1 MAVSINP
8 INLNPSI
15 LDTQDQNLV
24 ASKELTRYFGLPQDY
39 IQLYVYNNN
48 DVLLNSIPNFQ
59 KYSITDNKVVNF
71 DPELDIQDLGYSIGT
86 FNMYYNFLRPIVT
99 INSDLDLFIQ
109 NISQD
114 RTEVKIATTLE
125 SNDVVYSNA
134 INYIDTI
141 NTRDYFVEFY
151 LDLGQ
156 NILIPASTF
165 SVEKDVL
172 GNINILVKLINPLPT
187 NITVKS
193 PLNIV
198 EKIVDTQGYNAF
210 LTQTP
215 TTVVLPSL
223 RQANFSLNVD
233 DQRIGS
239 SDYYNFNQLT
249 ALTGSNNP
257 QLQNLLGFIS
267 SSNPTINVDY
277 TDYSNFTHFGS
288 QTQKLSTFKTK
299 IQKLEL
305 YNNYL
310 PSSSLDNI
318 VYQNKI
324 NEIIE
329 GFDGYETYLY
339 FESTSFAWPK
349 SNTQPPFNLYSST
362 SSQAINWYNL
372 NYTSASYYDE
382 FNNNNLVYGLPI
394 YLQERDDFEYVKPFI
409 HSMGQV
415 FDDIWIYIR
424 AITDIWKA
432 KNSLMDGIS
441 KDLVGDALQSLGIS
455 LYTDGDQDDLATYL
469 YGVNQSGS
477 YTFMSQPW
485 QTAITASNPTLSGQ
499 DEAKSVFKRI
509 YANLPTLLKSKGT
522 TKFVNYLTTLYG
534 IPDTVL
540 VPLEFG
546 GVDKDSNTIEYSY
559 PKFTYALSSSKTTY
573 TQLSLPDSTKQ
584 QIQTLEFRFK
594 PYPSA
599 SLYATQSLFSN
610 FATGSSKRPNS
621 IITLNGKQ
629 SGSYQYGT
637 LNFYSNDSGLALYN
651 TPLQV
656 TLPFYVTGSDGD
668 YNWWNVVLERN
679 STTTRLYV
687 KSELS
692 GEIGHQSSSF
702 TSTPSS
708 SRFIETGSNTYLG
721 TIPPNITASLIN
733 APFYNFGTGEYYGQ
747 FQELKAY
754 NNFISESVINTHTLN
769 PESYV
774 GNNSNSAYN
783 DLLFRFPLGNDLQ
796 ISGSRITGSQ
806 PTLRSDIT
814 LNLTGSNYISFTE
827 MYHSQPAIGGYSVP
841 VTNKIRI
848 VSESLASNI
857 LQFNKSVVYPS
868 TSSRT
873 FDVQT
878 AQAGFSPQDQINNDI
893 IAHLGNTYNLDNIIG
908 DPLTLTDSSYEA
920 LSRLQENYFTKYNT
934 TYNYKDF
941 LILME
946 TFHKS
951 LFRYLNDFTPARTDM
966 SSGVIIKPHILER
979 NKVARHEPNVSTSSV
994 YFGETEVVTIEGSN
1008 PGDYCC
1014 SRNSPLNEA
1023 FYTGNISGSTINLDS
1038 AYEQLNPFTSTT
1050 ECYEY
1055 TIQYD
1060 GLLTWLDCNNIQQ
1073 ASGSSGL
1080 NQIQIV
1086 ALKDQIG
1093 HTFGTGYTIVNSNSY
1108 YGTRFVQ
1115 QYGGYD
1121 ALNNNVDKA
1130 IISQFKFKKLNTQVE
1145 PDTRCTCVR
1154 YDVNSLDV
1162 SNAHYL
1168 SYVDCGGN
1176 IQIILIPNALSGG
1189 RNILIDAC
1197 EGSLYSFDG
1206 PGFLSWLFVE
1216 FIFQPSTINVLKSGS
1231 VEFQDSLLTET
1242 SWDRSR
1248 VEGVKLIAPG
1258 FNQFINNYP
1267 SLSFSNVEIT
1277 TPYMLFYDWA
1287 SNTLPE
1293 RQNTNNFHIRY
1304 LIDETGKIYSPE
1316 PTGSEYY
1323 DIVDQG
1329 FGAYDEVNYTL
1340 YNATYYQ
1347 QSSKSATVHR
1357 PLRTYSTIL
1366 YSDTGSWNIQN
1377 SNKLAP
1383 GYFSPINFQ
1392 TPDDFKLTE
1401 VAFTSSL
1408 SGDISKG
1415 YDNNPFTVNFN
1426 NIQKQLNGIWNPTTN
1441 TYTITE
1447 TPTNQVNIS
1456 ATIDGYF
1463 TVQVNTAGGSNNV
1476 DITYKLCLKRG
1487 PKISILSTYTTTNS
1501 VSAPTIPLTT
1511 YNRSLNGTVSANNQ
1525 NLYAGDEIYITA
1537 DFAGLGSGFTGQ
1549 YNGFISDDNT
1559 IIKLQSN
1566 TTLNTAISTVY
1577 TPYWYPTSS
1586 ANVQIKG
1593 DINNPQ
1599 ASDFEVRSYI
1609 ITGSLNFQNMYQ
1621 NYQQNPNIPGTTLN
1635 SGFSDPLLFTIQPND
1650 EFRFNGDESKIY
1662 TVITASISM
1671 VDNGSGYLGSLWVQ
1685 LDKNPSLVDTNYFV
1699 IRRLTDDPGF
1709 IMINTKDSQG
1719 PGFILPKYPSST
1731 LKKNFSNIVQDLASK
1746 NLLI

>member
-1 MAVSINP
+1 MTVIINSIGTP
-8 INLNPSI
+8 GGI
-15 LDTQDQNLV
+15 LSPQEQGLV
-24 ASKELTRYFGLPQDY
+24 DSKEITRYFGLPQDF
-39 IQLYVYNNN
+39 IQLYVYNTSTNT
-48 DVLLNSIPNFQ
+48 LLNNIPNFQ
-59 KYSITDNKVVNF
+59 NYTLTDNKVINL
-71 DPELDIQDLGYSIGT
+71 DPEKDITNLGYRLGT
-86 FNMYYNFLRPIVT
+86 YNLYYNFLRPIVT
-99 INSDLDLFIQ
+99 LNSNLDLFIQ

-114 RTEVKIATTLE
+114 RTEIKIATTVE
-125 SNDVVYSNA
+125 SNDVVYNNA
-134 INYIDTI
+134 LTYIDLI
-141 NTRDYFVEFY
+141 NSRNYFLEFY
-151 LDLGQ
+151 LDLGS
-156 NILIPASTF
+156 NNLIAANSF
-165 SVEKDVL
+165 AVEKDIN
-172 GNINILVKLINPLPT
+172 GNVSILVKLFNALPDT
-187 NITVKS
+187 IVVNS
-193 PLNIV
+193 PLNLV
-198 EKIVDTQGYNAF
+198 EEISETQGFEAIIS
-210 LTQTP
+210 QIP
-215 TTVVLPSL
+215 VEASALPSL

-267 SSNPTINVDY
+267 SSNPIINIDY
-277 TDYSNFTHFGS
+277 TDYNNFTHFGS
-288 QTQKLSTFKTK
+288 QTQRLSTFKTK
-299 IQKLEL
+299 VQKLEL

-324 NEIIE
+324 NEIIK

-349 SNTQPPFNLYSST
+349 SNIQPPFNLYSST

-394 YLQERDDFEYVKPFI
+394 YIQEKDDFENLKPFI
-409 HSMGQV
+409 HSMGQM

-477 YTFMSQPW
+477 YTFMPQSW
-485 QTAITASNPTLSGQ
+485 QTAVTASNPTLSGQ

-534 IPDTVL
+534 IPDTIL

-546 GVDKDSNTIEYSY
+546 GVDKDSNTFEYSY

-573 TQLSLPDSTKQ
+573 TQLSLPDSTTQ

-599 SLYATQSLFSN
+599 SAYATQSLFSN
-610 FATGSSKRPNS
+610 FPTGSSKRPNS

-637 LNFYSNDSGLALYN
+637 LSFYSNDSGLALYN

-656 TLPFYVTGSDGD
+656 TLPFYVTGSDED

-702 TSTPSS
+702 TLTPSS

-721 TIPPNITASLIN
+721 TIPPNITASLIS
-733 APFYNFGTGEYYGQ
+733 APFYSFGTGEYYGQ

-754 NNFISESVINTHTLN
+754 NNFISESIINTHTLN

-796 ISGSRITGSQ
+796 ISGSKITGSQ

-827 MYHSQPAIGGYSVP
+827 MYFSQPAVGGYSVP

-908 DPLTLTDSSYEA
+908 DPSTLTDSNYEA
-920 LSRLQENYFTKYNT
+920 LIKLQENYFTKYNT
-934 TYNYKDF
+934 AYNYKDF

-979 NKVARHEPNVSTSSV
+979 NKVARHEPSVSTSSV
-994 YFGETEVVTIEGSN
+994 YYGETEVVTIEGSN

-1038 AYEQLNPFTSTT
+1038 TYEQLNPFTSTT

-1060 GLLTWLDCNNIQQ
+1060 GLLTWLDCNNNQQ

-1080 NQIQIV
+1080 NQIQII

-1093 HTFGTGYTIVNSNSY
+1093 HTFGTGYTIINSNSY

-1154 YDVNSLDV
+1154 YDVNSLDI

-1168 SYVDCGGN
+1168 SYVDCSGN
-1176 IQIILIPNALSGG
+1176 IQLILIPNALSGG
-1189 RNILIDAC
+1189 RNIPINAC
-1197 EGSLYSFDG
+1197 EESLYSFDG
-1206 PGFLSWLFVE
+1206 PGFLSWNFTE

-1231 VEFQDSLLTET
+1231 IEFQDSLLTET

-1267 SLSFSNVEIT
+1267 SLSFSNVEVT
-1277 TPYMLFYDWA
+1277 TPYMLFYDWT

-1340 YNATYYQ
+1340 YNASYYQ

-1357 PLRTYSTIL
+1357 PLRTYSTVL
-1366 YSDTGSWNIQN
+1366 YSDTGSWDDTYLHVGYFPTISFYDSDYQYLTNIQE
-1377 SNKLAP
+1377 
-1383 GYFSPINFQ
+1383 
-1392 TPDDFKLTE
+1392 DFN
-1401 VAFTSSL
+1401 L
-1408 SGDISKG
+1408 SGDITGFSSGVEKDVLYNIVVKDSTG
-1415 YDNNPFTVNFN
+1415 GWNNGIYKAPRTFKNLVNITVHVRADNSTTLTQATASLYQNSNRLGFQQGDIPLQANFTVNN
-1426 NIQKQLNGIWNPTTN
+1426 VSIVEGDIIK
-1441 TYTITE
+1441 
-1447 TPTNQVNIS
+1447 V
-1456 ATIDGYF
+1456 
-1463 TVQVNTAGGSNNV
+1463 TAEFA
-1476 DITYKLCLKRG
+1476 L
-1487 PKISILSTYTTTNS
+1487 
-1501 VSAPTIPLTT
+1501 
-1511 YNRSLNGTVSANNQ
+1511 GT
-1525 NLYAGDEIYITA
+1525 
-1537 DFAGLGSGFTGQ
+1537 
-1549 YNGFISDDNT
+1549 NGFISDDDT
-1559 IIKLQSN
+1559 YLVF
-1566 TTLNTAISTVY
+1566 TETATLNSVNNVTSS
-1577 TPYWYPTSS
+1577 YWGVTSS
-1586 ANVQIKG
+1586 ALIQTSGPEGTVDLQYYTQLDNILTASIQLQQFYGVFNQ
-1593 DINNPQ
+1593 NNK
-1599 ASDFEVRSYI
+1599 A
-1609 ITGSLNFQNMYQ
+1609 TGS
-1621 NYQQNPNIPGTTLN
+1621 TLN

-1650 EFRFNGDESKIY
+1650 EFRFGGSENNIY
-1662 TVITASISM
+1662 TVVTSSQSLIKKGGSYVGNLWIQFDKDPSN
-1671 VDNGSGYLGSLWVQ
+1671 VD
-1685 LDKNPSLVDTNYFV
+1685 PNYFV

-1709 IMINTKDSQG
+1709 IMLNTQDSQG

-1731 LKKNFSNIVQDLASK
+1731 LKENFSDIVQNLASK
-1746 NLLI
+1746 NLLV

>member
-1 MAVSINP
+1 MTIQVRQINV
-8 INLNPSI
+8 NESI
-15 LDTQDQNLV
+15 LDAQEQQLV
-24 ASKELTRYFGLPQDY
+24 VSRELTRYFGLEQDF
-39 IQLYVYNNN
+39 IQLYVYTSQTNTLIRSNNN
-48 DVLLNSIPNFQ
+48 FKDYTVKDDKTVS
-59 KYSITDNKVVNF
+59 F
-71 DPELDIQDLGYSIGT
+71 DPEKNITDLGFQLGT
-86 FNMYYNFLRPIVT
+86 YKLYYNFLRPIIT
-99 INSDLDLFIQ
+99 LNPNLDLFIQ
-109 NISQD
+109 SISQD
-114 RTEVKIATTLE
+114 RTELKISTTVDTD
-125 SNDVVYSNA
+125 SNVYSNA
-134 INYIDTI
+134 LSYIDI
-141 NTRDYFVEFY
+141 VNNRGYFIEFY
-151 LDLGQ
+151 LDFGNNNLQ
-156 NILIPASTF
+156 VASNLA
-165 SVEKDVL
+165 VEKDIN
-172 GNINILVKLINPLPT
+172 GNVNLIVKLFDALPN
-187 NITVKS
+187 NIGNNT

-198 EKIVDTQGYNAF
+198 EKIVNTQGFETIITNE
-210 LTQTP
+210 P
-215 TTVVLPSL
+215 TITILPSL

-267 SSNPTINVDY
+267 SSNPTINIDY
-277 TDYSNFTHFGS
+277 TDYNNFTHFGS
-288 QTQKLSTFKTK
+288 QTQRLSTFKTK
-299 IQKLEL
+299 VQKLEL

-324 NEIIE
+324 NEIIK

-349 SNTQPPFNLYSST
+349 SNIQPPFNLYSST

-394 YLQERDDFEYVKPFI
+394 YIQEKDDFENLKPFI
-409 HSMGQV
+409 HSMGQM

-477 YTFMSQPW
+477 YTFMPQPW

-546 GVDKDSNTIEYSY
+546 GVDKDSNTYEYNY

-573 TQLSLPDSTKQ
+573 TQLSLPDSTTQ

-599 SLYATQSLFSN
+599 SAYATQSLFSN
-610 FATGSSKRPNS
+610 FSTGSSQRPNS

-629 SGSYQYGT
+629 SGSYQYGI
-637 LNFYSNDSGLALYN
+637 LSFYSNDSGLALYN

-656 TLPFYVTGSDGD
+656 TLPFYVTGSDED

-721 TIPPNITASLIN
+721 TIPPNITASLIS

-754 NNFISESVINTHTLN
+754 NNFISESIINTHTLN

-774 GNNSNSAYN
+774 GNNSNSSYN

-796 ISGSRITGSQ
+796 ISGSKITGSQ

-827 MYHSQPAIGGYSVP
+827 MYFSQPAVGGYSVP

-893 IAHLGNTYNLDNIIG
+893 IAHLGNTYNLDDIIG
-908 DPLTLTDSSYEA
+908 DPLTLTDSNYEA
-920 LSRLQENYFTKYNT
+920 LTKLQENYFTKYNT
-934 TYNYKDF
+934 AYNYKDF

-979 NKVARHEPNVSTSSV
+979 NKVARHEPSVSTSSV

-1038 AYEQLNPFTSTT
+1038 IYEQSNPFLDNPI
-1050 ECYEY
+1050 
-1055 TIQYD
+1055 TIDSQFY
-1060 GLLTWLDCNNIQQ
+1060 N
-1073 ASGSSGL
+1073 
-1080 NQIQIV
+1080 
-1086 ALKDQIG
+1086 
-1093 HTFGTGYTIVNSNSY
+1093 
-1108 YGTRFVQ
+1108 Q
-1115 QYGGYD
+1115 QYAGYD

-1154 YDVNSLDV
+1154 YDVNSLDI
-1162 SNAHYL
+1162 SNAHMLTYT
-1168 SYVDCGGN
+1168 DCSGN
-1176 IQIILIPNALSGG
+1176 GQLILIPNALSGG
-1189 RNILIDAC
+1189 RNIPVDAC

-1267 SLSFSNVEIT
+1267 SLSFSNVEYT
-1277 TPYMLFYDWA
+1277 TPFMLYYDWT
-1287 SNTLPE
+1287 SNTLAE
-1293 RQNTNNFHIRY
+1293 RQGSNNFHIRY
-1304 LIDETGKIYSPE
+1304 LIDETGSIFKPQT
-1316 PTGSEYY
+1316 TGSDYY
-1323 DIVDQG
+1323 DYVDQA
-1329 FGAYDEVNYTL
+1329 FGTYDSINYTI
-1340 YNATYYQ
+1340 YTANNGT
-1347 QSSKSATVHR
+1347 SSATAATIHR
-1357 PLRTYSTIL
+1357 SLKQYSTVL
-1366 YSDTGSWNIQN
+1366 YSDTGSWGDNYLH
-1377 SNKLAP
+1377 S
-1383 GYFSPINFQ
+1383 GYFPTMSFISPDGFIISPDFRTELTTAYVPNNFEGI
-1392 TPDDFKLTE
+1392 K
-1401 VAFTSSL
+1401 
-1408 SGDISKG
+1408 
-1415 YDNNPFTVNFN
+1415 FN
-1426 NIQKQLNGIWNPTTN
+1426 SVIKDYAGGWNP
-1441 TYTITE
+1441 
-1447 TPTNQVNIS
+1447 
-1456 ATIDGYF
+1456 
-1463 TVQVNTAGGSNNV
+1463 
-1476 DITYKLCLKRG
+1476 
-1487 PKISILSTYTTTNS
+1487 STY
-1501 VSAPTIPLTT
+1501 
-1511 YNRSLNGTVSANNQ
+1511 
-1525 NLYAGDEIYITA
+1525 IYTA
-1537 DFAGLGSGFTGQ
+1537 
-1549 YNGFISDDNT
+1549 
-1559 IIKLQSN
+1559 
-1566 TTLNTAISTVY
+1566 
-1577 TPYWYPTSS
+1577 
-1586 ANVQIKG
+1586 
-1593 DINNPQ
+1593 
-1599 ASDFEVRSYI
+1599 
-1609 ITGSLNFQNMYQ
+1609 
-1621 NYQQNPNIPGTTLN
+1621 PGTTQTNVGVTASIIFTNNNGVGGSVSNINARLYRNNIEIDNFTLTNLLPSQTLSINLKQETPYNTGDTFYVTYDCNDSDRNALYIEYDSFFEINLLGAARLYQFATSSYWTSSFNGNSITASDALSYFNSLGYIQSSSYN
-1635 SGFSDPLLFTIQPND
+1635 SGFSTPLQFTPIQND
-1650 EFRFNGDESKIY
+1650 EIRFGGQESQVF
-1662 TVITASISM
+1662 TVVSSSYS
-1671 VDNGSGYLGSLWVQ
+1671 GSRLCLQ
-1685 LDKNPSLVDTNYFV
+1685 LDRTPQGNNLDYFV
-1699 IRRLTDDPGF
+1699 IRRLVDDPGF
-1709 IMINTKDSQG
+1709 IIVNTQNSQG
-1719 PGFILPKYPSST
+1719 PGFILPKYPTST
-1731 LKKNFSNIVQDLASK
+1731 LKNNFSKIISDLSSK
-1746 NLLI
+1746 NLLV

>member
-1 MAVSINP
+1 MAVIINSIGTP
-8 INLNPSI
+8 GGI
-15 LDTQDQNLV
+15 LSPQEQGLV
-24 ASKELTRYFGLPQDY
+24 DSKEITRYFGLPQDF
-39 IQLYVYNNN
+39 IQLYVYNTSTNT
-48 DVLLNSIPNFQ
+48 LLNNIPNFQ
-59 KYSITDNKVVNF
+59 NYTLTDNKVINL
-71 DPELDIQDLGYSIGT
+71 DPEKDITNLGYRLGT
-86 FNMYYNFLRPIVT
+86 YNLYYNFLRPIVT
-99 INSDLDLFIQ
+99 LNSNLDLFIQ

-114 RTEVKIATTLE
+114 RTEIKIATTVE

-134 INYIDTI
+134 LTYIDLI
-141 NTRDYFVEFY
+141 NSRNYFLEFY
-151 LDLGQ
+151 LDLGS
-156 NILIPASTF
+156 NNLIAANSF
-165 SVEKDVL
+165 AVEKDIN
-172 GNINILVKLINPLPT
+172 GNVSILVKLFNALPDT
-187 NITVKS
+187 IVVNS
-193 PLNIV
+193 PLNLV
-198 EKIVDTQGYNAF
+198 EEISETQGFEAIIS
-210 LTQTP
+210 QIP
-215 TTVVLPSL
+215 VEASVLPSL

-267 SSNPTINVDY
+267 SSNPTINIDY
-277 TDYSNFTHFGS
+277 TNYNNFTHFGS
-288 QTQKLSTFKTK
+288 QTQRLSTFKTK
-299 IQKLEL
+299 VQKLEL

-324 NEIIE
+324 NEIIK

-349 SNTQPPFNLYSST
+349 SNIQPPFNLYSST

-394 YLQERDDFEYVKPFI
+394 YIQEKDDFENLKPFI
-409 HSMGQV
+409 HSMGQM

-477 YTFMSQPW
+477 YTFMPQPW

-546 GVDKDSNTIEYSY
+546 GVDKDSNTIEYNY

-573 TQLSLPDSTKQ
+573 TQLSLPDSTTQ

-599 SLYATQSLFSN
+599 SAYATQSLFSN
-610 FATGSSKRPNS
+610 FPTGSSKRPNS

-637 LNFYSNDSGLALYN
+637 LSFYSNDSGLALYN

-656 TLPFYVTGSDGD
+656 TLPFYVTGSDED

-721 TIPPNITASLIN
+721 TIPPNISASLIS

-754 NNFISESVINTHTLN
+754 NNFISESIINTHTLN
-769 PESYV
+769 PESYI

-814 LNLTGSNYISFTE
+814 LNLTSSNYISFTE
-827 MYHSQPAIGGYSVP
+827 MYFSQPAVGGYSVP

-908 DPLTLTDSSYEA
+908 DPSTLTDSNYEA
-920 LSRLQENYFTKYNT
+920 LSKLQENYFTKYNT
-934 TYNYKDF
+934 AYNYKDF

-1038 AYEQLNPFTSTT
+1038 TYEQYNPFLDNPI
-1050 ECYEY
+1050 
-1055 TIQYD
+1055 TIDSQFFNQQYD
-1060 GLLTWLDCNNIQQ
+1060 GW
-1073 ASGSSGL
+1073 
-1080 NQIQIV
+1080 
-1086 ALKDQIG
+1086 
-1093 HTFGTGYTIVNSNSY
+1093 
-1108 YGTRFVQ
+1108 
-1115 QYGGYD
+1115 D
-1121 ALNNNVDKA
+1121 ALNNNVSKA
-1130 IISQFKFKKLNTQVE
+1130 LISQFKLKKLQISESIQFNI
-1145 PDTRCTCVR
+1145 PCVR
-1154 YDVNSLDV
+1154 YKLTTPFSYIPKSVSYQYIDCNGDPQYCNFYDQGGIGSPPMIRYVNAKENSLFIKNTATYIDPDTGLPTICP
-1162 SNAHYL
+1162 SAPAFIAPI
-1168 SYVDCGGN
+1168 SDTS
-1176 IQIILIPNALSGG
+1176 IL
-1189 RNILIDAC
+1189 
-1197 EGSLYSFDG
+1197 FDG
-1206 PGFLSWLFVE
+1206 VVVPLTSSIYTQLTS
-1216 FIFQPSTINVLKSGS
+1216 PT
-1231 VEFQDSLLTET
+1231 EFQDSLLTET

-1248 VEGVKLIAPG
+1248 VEGIKLIAPG

-1267 SLSFSNVEIT
+1267 SLSFSNVEVT
-1277 TPYMLFYDWA
+1277 TPYMLFYDWT
-1287 SNTLPE
+1287 SDTLPE
-1293 RQNTNNFHIRY
+1293 RQNTDNFHIRY

-1347 QSSKSATVHR
+1347 QSSKSTTVHR
-1357 PLRTYSTIL
+1357 PLRTYSTVL
-1366 YSDTGSWNIQN
+1366 YSDTGSWDDTY
-1377 SNKLAP
+1377 LHV
-1383 GYFSPINFQ
+1383 GYFPTISFYDSDYQ
-1392 TPDDFKLTE
+1392 YTE
-1401 VAFTSSL
+1401 NARFTSQL
-1408 SGDISKG
+1408 NGDISYTSPNEDKPISFNSIIEDTTGGWNNSLKKFIVKKTFANTSTISFNVLAYLTDYAG
-1415 YDNNPFTVNFN
+1415 YDVEATVKLWVNN
-1426 NIQKQLNGIWNPTTN
+1426 TTLYN
-1441 TYTITE
+1441 SSYTLEDE
-1447 TPTNQVNIS
+1447 TNHL
-1456 ATIDGYF
+1456 F
-1463 TVQVNTAGGSNNV
+1463 
-1476 DITYKLCLKRG
+1476 
-1487 PKISILSTYTTTNS
+1487 TNS
-1501 VSAPTIPLTT
+1501 ISNVSLIE
-1511 YNRSLNGTVSANNQ
+1511 
-1525 NLYAGDEIYITA
+1525 GDQIYITINWSSA
-1537 DFAGLGSGFTGQ
+1537 VEEYTKV
-1549 YNGFISDDNT
+1549 SDDNT
-1559 IIKLQSN
+1559 NFSIVESSTASN
-1566 TTLNTAISTVY
+1566 IALIATSS
-1577 TPYWYPTSS
+1577 YWGVTSS
-1586 ANVQIKG
+1586 ALIQTSG
-1593 DINNPQ
+1593 PEGTTDLQYYTQLNNILT
-1599 ASDFEVRSYI
+1599 ASIQLQQFYGVFNQNNKI
-1609 ITGSLNFQNMYQ
+1609 AGS
-1621 NYQQNPNIPGTTLN
+1621 TLN

-1650 EFRFNGDESKIY
+1650 EFRFGGSESNIY
-1662 TVITASISM
+1662 TVVTSSQSLIKK
-1671 VDNGSGYLGSLWVQ
+1671 DGGSVGNLWIQ
-1685 LDKNPSLVDTNYFV
+1685 FDKDPSGVNPNYFV
-1699 IRRLTDDPGF
+1699 IRRLIDDPGF
-1709 IMINTKDSQG
+1709 IMLNTQDSQG

-1731 LKKNFSNIVQDLASK
+1731 LKENFSDIVQDLASK
-1746 NLLI
+1746 NLLV